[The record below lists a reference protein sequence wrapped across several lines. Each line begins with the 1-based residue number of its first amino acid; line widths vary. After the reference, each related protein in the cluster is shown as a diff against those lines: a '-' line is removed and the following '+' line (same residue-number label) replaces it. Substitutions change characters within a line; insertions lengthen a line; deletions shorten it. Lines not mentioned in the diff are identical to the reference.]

1 MSTTATIV
9 TVFAA
14 LWIGFSAFSVFTHKS
29 WVVDNFVDYGV
40 PRAAWPW
47 LGLAKLLGA
56 IGLLVGIWVPAIG
69 IAAAVALVLYFVGA
83 VVTVLRAGVGTRP
96 VPAAL
101 PRPSRGGGPAHRAG
115 VSPV

>member
-9 TVFAA
+9 TGFAA

-83 VVTVLRAGVGTRP
+83 VVTVLRARAWTHVP
-96 VPAAL
+96 FPLLYLVPAA
-101 PRPSRGGGPAHRAG
+101 AAG
-115 VSPV
+115 LLIAQA

>member
-1 MSTTATIV
+1 MSTPATIV

-56 IGLLVGIWVPAIG
+56 VGLLVGIWVPAIG
-69 IAAAVALVLYFVGA
+69 VAAAVALVLYFVGA
-83 VVTVLRAGVGTRP
+83 VVTVLRAKAWAHVP
-96 VPAAL
+96 FPLLYLVPAA
-101 PRPSRGGGPAHRAG
+101 AAG
-115 VSPV
+115 LLIAQA